1 MIDELKRLFMLEEV
15 RKRYMKLADDNKE
28 LYENLIPLNQDF
40 LQFYESV
47 KKFSITLEDSFR
59 SLKLRQKALSTYN
72 ISTREMEVELQ
83 KVGELNLKFVKELG
97 AFIEA
102 NLYLPTRVSNFIKE
116 IHRQKSLVE
125 EPPSFKDCDRV
136 LGNLEKQLEILRDDF
151 VLYKTQMQKLKAEF
165 KALQLLH
172 NKSLN

>member
-1 MIDELKRLFMLEEV
+1 MIDELKRLFMLEEI
-15 RKRYMKLADDNKE
+15 RRRYLKLADNNKE

-47 KKFSITLEDSFR
+47 KKFAASLEDSFR
-59 SLKLRQKALSTYN
+59 ELKVKQRVLGQYN
-72 ISTREMEVELQ
+72 ISTRDMEIELQ
-83 KVGELNLKFVKELG
+83 NVGELNLKFVKELG
-97 AFIEA
+97 IFIET

-125 EPPSFKDCDRV
+125 EPPSIKECDRV
-136 LGNLEKQLEILRDDF
+136 LGNLEKQLEVLFRDF
-151 VLYKTQMQKLKAEF
+151 LIYKTHMLKLKAEF

>member
-1 MIDELKRLFMLEEV
+1 MLEEI
-15 RKRYMKLADDNKE
+15 RRRYLKLADNNKE

-40 LQFYESV
+40 LQFYEAV
-47 KKFSITLEDSFR
+47 KKFSASLEDSFR
-59 SLKLRQKALSTYN
+59 ELKVKQKLLGQYN
-72 ISTREMEVELQ
+72 ISTRDMELELQ

-97 AFIEA
+97 AFIET

-116 IHRQKSLVE
+116 IHSQKSLVE
-125 EPPSFKDCDRV
+125 EPPSIKECDRV
-136 LGNLEKQLEILRDDF
+136 LDNLEKQLEVLFGDF
-151 VLYKTQMQKLKAEF
+151 LIYKSHMMKLKAEF